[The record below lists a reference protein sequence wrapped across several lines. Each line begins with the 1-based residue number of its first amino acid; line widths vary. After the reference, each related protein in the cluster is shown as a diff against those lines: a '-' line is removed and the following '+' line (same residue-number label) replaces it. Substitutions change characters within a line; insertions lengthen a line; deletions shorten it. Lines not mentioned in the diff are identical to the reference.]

1 MSTKI
6 PISRLAS
13 LIAEKTGCDPSEAVQ
28 FIKDL
33 FIIVEDRVSKGEEIT
48 ISGLGTFSKS
58 AVAGEPIAYCP
69 DKEFAAELN
78 EDFSS
83 FCPVTLPPEFPD
95 EELSAIG
102 TEPTTSAPTTEEEHQ
117 ETEEGHQETPDTA
130 APDTASDQ
138 TKALP
143 TPEPSPEI
151 ILPEDSP
158 SAEEPASGPRPV
170 KTAEEPSAA
179 EETDAAEPTENK
191 TVGPA
196 NGSVTTIM
204 EEKSESQSTC
214 DRTDVSPSA
223 PTVDLSASAIEE
235 AVEKKPKKETKG
247 NDTACIPEAVEEY
260 VIVQKK
266 KNYFWLGML
275 LGLLLGFA
283 LGLMALFAYL
293 VQNMKISLEDLI
305 F

>member
-6 PISRLAS
+6 PISRLGS
-13 LIAEKTGCDPSEAVQ
+13 LIAEKTGCDSSDAVQ

-58 AVAGEPIAYCP
+58 TVAGEPIAYCP

-83 FCPVTLPPEFPD
+83 FSPVALPPELPD

-102 TEPTTSAPTTEEEHQ
+102 TEPEPAAPTAEEHP
-117 ETEEGHQETPDTA
+117 ETSGTVTGPDTA
-130 APDTASDQ
+130 APIE
-138 TKALP
+138 ALP
-143 TPEPSPEI
+143 TPEPTPEISSPEV
-151 ILPEDSP
+151 SP
-158 SAEEPASGPRPV
+158 SADEPTSGSHPAE
-170 KTAEEPSAA
+170 TAEVTSVA
-179 EETDAAEPTENK
+179 EETDAAEARENDPA
-191 TVGPA
+191 GPA
-196 NGSVTTIM
+196 NGSEPTIK
-204 EEKSESQSTC
+204 EEKPEIQSTC
-214 DRTDVSPSA
+214 DKSDVIPSA
-223 PTVDLSASAIEE
+223 PTVDLSASAVEE
-235 AVEKKPKKETKG
+235 TVEEPAEKE
-247 NDTACIPEAVEEY
+247 NRESDTACIPEAVEEY